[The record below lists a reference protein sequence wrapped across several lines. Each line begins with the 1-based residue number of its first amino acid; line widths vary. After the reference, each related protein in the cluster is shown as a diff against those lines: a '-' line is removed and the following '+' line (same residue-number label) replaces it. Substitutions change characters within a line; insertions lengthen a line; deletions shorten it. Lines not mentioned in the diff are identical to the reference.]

1 MRELLNIKKDKVEN
15 FTKAF
20 NEPIKE
26 KLNKVNLVV
35 FVCIGTDA
43 VIADSLG
50 PIIGTKLTPYEK
62 WTVSVYGTLHD
73 PITAKNA
80 NNYAKF
86 PDDTLVVAIDATIHD
101 MEPGSIIVAEESLKP
116 GEEAGADLKE
126 IGDVVIKGVVSNK
139 KNIDNVR
146 LSFIM
151 DFADY
156 ITEGILASNIF
167 KN

>member
-20 NEPIKE
+20 NEAIKE

-50 PIIGTKLTPYEK
+50 PIIGTKLTPHEK
-62 WTVSVYGTLHD
+62 WTISVYGTLHD
-73 PITAKNA
+73 PITAKNS
-80 NNYAKF
+80 NNYANF
-86 PDDTLVVAIDATIHD
+86 PENTLVVAIDATIHD
-101 MEPGSIIVAEESLKP
+101 MESGSIIVAEESLKP
-116 GEEAGADLKE
+116 GEEAGVDLKE

-151 DFADY
+151 DIADY
-156 ITEGILASNIF
+156 ITEGILASDIF

>member
-20 NEPIKE
+20 NEAIKE

-50 PIIGTKLTPYEK
+50 PIIGTKLTPHEK
-62 WTVSVYGTLHD
+62 WTISVYGTLHD
-73 PITAKNA
+73 PITAKNS
-80 NNYAKF
+80 NNYANF
-86 PDDTLVVAIDATIHD
+86 PENTLVVAIDATIHD

-116 GEEAGADLKE
+116 GEEAGVDLKE

-146 LSFIM
+146 LSFIWTLQTISQKE
-151 DFADY
+151 Y
-156 ITEGILASNIF
+156 
-167 KN
+167 